1 MTNDLEWVS
10 LIYRALHGTQTAV
23 QLNLWLRTYN
33 RELGAKPIELIQTG
47 RGAQVLEE
55 AERLANGDSGE

>member
-10 LIYRALHGTQTAV
+10 RIYRALHGTQTADEV
-23 QLNLWLRTYN
+23 NLWLLTYN

-55 AERLANGDSGE
+55 AERLANGDSDE